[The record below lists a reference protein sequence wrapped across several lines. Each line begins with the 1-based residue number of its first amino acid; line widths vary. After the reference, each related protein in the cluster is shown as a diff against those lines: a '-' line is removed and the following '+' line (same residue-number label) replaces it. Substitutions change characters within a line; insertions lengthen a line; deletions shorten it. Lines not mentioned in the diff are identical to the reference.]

1 MPFTKK
7 NNIDFKVE
15 NNQIK
20 LSPEYLQK
28 NKEKFKKITGS
39 RFASVLGK
47 NTYMS
52 PAKVWATMVGIYTEP
67 FEEMFTK
74 AGNVIEPKIHKIV
87 CDKLNINFKQYNPFT
102 IGWDV
107 FKEDPIF
114 GGIPD
119 GEPVDQ
125 NGNFLYPNLPMLEI
139 KTTSIDSFQFKK
151 INNQMVLQKDK
162 NNNAIIKQIGANKEK
177 WFDSNH
183 NIQIPI
189 NYQFQLGLYCYL
201 RNIEKG
207 LFAIC
212 FLQSDDYAVPSNF
225 NVNERELHLIDYKIN
240 LSEFK
245 KFINYGKEW
254 YEQYIIN
261 GISPKL
267 SDADIEWLKNEL

>member
-20 LSPEYLQK
+20 LSPEYFEK
-28 NKEKFKKITGS
+28 NKSKFKKITGS
-39 RFASVLGK
+39 RFSSVIGK
-47 NTYMS
+47 NSYTS

-74 AGNVIEPKIHKIV
+74 AGNVIEPKIHKVV
-87 CDKLNINFKQYNPFT
+87 CEKLNVNFKQYNPFT

-119 GEPVDQ
+119 GEPVDA
-125 NGNFLYPNLPMLEI
+125 NGNLLYPNFPMLEI
-139 KTTSIDSFQFKK
+139 KTTSIDAFQFKK
-151 INNQMVLQKDK
+151 INNLMVLQKDASQKPIVKQVDGNK
-162 NNNAIIKQIGANKEK
+162 NK
-177 WFDSNH
+177 WFDSDN
-183 NIQIPI
+183 NILIPI

-201 RNIEKG
+201 RNVEKG

-212 FLQSDDYAVPSNF
+212 FLQSSDYDKPSDF
-225 NVNERELHLIDYKIN
+225 NVDERELHLIDYKIN
-240 LSEFK
+240 LSEFS

-254 YEQYIIN
+254 YEQYIRK
-261 GISPKL
+261 GISPEL
-267 SDADIEWLKNEL
+267 SDSDIEWLKNEL

>member
-20 LSPEYLQK
+20 LSPEYFEK
-28 NKEKFKKITGS
+28 NKSKFKKITGS
-39 RFASVLGK
+39 RFSSVIGK
-47 NTYMS
+47 NSYTS

-74 AGNVIEPKIHKIV
+74 AGNVIEPKIHKVV
-87 CDKLNINFKQYNPFT
+87 CEKLNVNFKQYNPFT

-119 GEPVDQ
+119 GEPVDA
-125 NGNFLYPNLPMLEI
+125 NGNLLYPNFPMLEI
-139 KTTSIDSFQFKK
+139 KTTSIDAFQFKK
-151 INNQMVLQKDK
+151 INNLMVLQKDASQKPIVKQVDGNK
-162 NNNAIIKQIGANKEK
+162 NK
-177 WFDSNH
+177 WFDSDN
-183 NIQIPI
+183 NILIPI

-201 RNIEKG
+201 RNVEKG

-212 FLQSDDYAVPSNF
+212 FLQSSDYDKPSDF
-225 NVNERELHLIDYKIN
+225 NVDERELHLIDYKIN
-240 LSEFK
+240 LSEFS

-254 YEQYIIN
+254 YEQYIQK
-261 GISPKL
+261 GISPEL
-267 SDADIEWLKNEL
+267 SDSDIEWLKNEL